1 MANPMLDLTILN
13 FLTPIFTFLLVFAL
27 TYALTTKT
35 DILGKN
41 KIVALVVALSLASM
55 ATFAG
60 RLSSIFELAIPWII
74 LILVV
79 GVIIFSLYGFFG
91 VDNQR
96 TWGFIGKPLLIV
108 LIVTIFA
115 ISLAMV
121 YEDVLSPYSQTKET
135 TLENGTIITEVIAVQ
150 QDPSGEAVKALV
162 HPRVFGAV
170 FILAIA
176 AVTAKLLTDK
186 LRDD

>member
-1 MANPMLDLTILN
+1 MASPILDLTLLGFLN
-13 FLTPIFTFLLVFAL
+13 PIFTFLLVFAL

-35 DILGKN
+35 DMLGKN
-41 KIVALVVALSLASM
+41 KVVALVVALSLASM

-60 RLSSIFELAIPWII
+60 RISSIFELAIPWII

-79 GVIIFSLYGFFG
+79 GVIIFSMYGFFG
-91 VDNQR
+91 VEQDR

-108 LIVTIFA
+108 LIVTIFI
-115 ISLAMV
+115 ISMTMV
-121 YEDVLSPYSQTKET
+121 YEDVLSPYTQTVET
-135 TLENGTIITEVIAVQ
+135 TLENGTIITETVAVQ
-150 QDPSGEAVKALV
+150 QDPAGEAVKALV